1 MTRIDST
8 YPHIGLQDEAYEEL
22 MSQLPITRF
31 NEELGVYA
39 VDCAAISASLS
50 TLDFVFGEVIINI
63 PIRYLVFAVAEYPDC
78 FISIQRNS
86 GRCLNWATS
95 TSRRLI
101 VSK

>member
-22 MSQLPITRF
+22 MSRLPTTRF

-39 VDCAAISASLS
+39 VDCVAISASLA

-63 PIRYLVFAVAEYPDC
+63 PVRYLVFAVAEYPDC

-86 GRCLNWATS
+86 GRCPVQVTAISLG
-95 TSRRLI
+95 LI
-101 VSK
+101 LSK